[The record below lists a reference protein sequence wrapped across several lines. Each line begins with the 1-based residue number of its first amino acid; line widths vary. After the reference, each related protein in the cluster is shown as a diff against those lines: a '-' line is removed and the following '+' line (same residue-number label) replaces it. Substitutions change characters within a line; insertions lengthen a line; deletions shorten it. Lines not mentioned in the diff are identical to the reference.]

1 MKMGKTMGKRFIMTA
16 LVLML
21 GGCAMTSLGVQM
33 ASSVVTTTGRAAKG
47 TAHVAG
53 KAVRG
58 VKHTVAG
65 KGKG

>member
-1 MKMGKTMGKRFIMTA
+1 MRILLLTG

-47 TAHVAG
+47 TAHAAG
-53 KAVRG
+53 KAARG

-65 KGKG
+65 KNKN